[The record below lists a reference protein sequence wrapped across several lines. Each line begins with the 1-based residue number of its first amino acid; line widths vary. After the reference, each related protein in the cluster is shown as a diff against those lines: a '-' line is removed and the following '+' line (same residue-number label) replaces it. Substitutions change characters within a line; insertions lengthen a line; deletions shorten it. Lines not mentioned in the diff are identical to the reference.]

1 MAVMM
6 QAHAPPTACPPWG
19 DDGKKKAGESQP
31 RAAKVQGRKK
41 KRCRRSAYTVDDTH
55 APQAGSHLKPKRG
68 RPAATA
74 ASGPHREVRNS
85 ISNVAERRVKLP
97 KLHFAVYH
105 RG

>member
-1 MAVMM
+1 MEKRKLASR
-6 QAHAPPTACPPWG
+6 
-19 DDGKKKAGESQP
+19 SQEQP
-31 RAAKVQGRKK
+31 KSKGGKK

-97 KLHFAVYH
+97 KLHLAVYH
-105 RG
+105 RGMGA